1 MMTTCYQHPD
11 RATGASCTRCG
22 RPICPDCMIEA
33 PVGHHC
39 PTCVKEANRGA
50 RQVRWSPSPVAG
62 GRRITP
68 VVQAL
73 IALNV
78 VVFVISNARPSV
90 SNRYAL
96 QPLLIAHGQ
105 YDRLLTAAFLHANF
119 LHILFNMMALYIV
132 GPALETAIGRIRFVG
147 LYLLAALGG
156 STCSYLLSKP
166 SIYGVG
172 ASGAIFGLFGAFFV
186 IARSRRADSGGILAL
201 IVVNLIFS
209 FADPQ
214 IDWHAHVGGLV
225 TGTVVAFAFA
235 FAETRPPAQRR
246 LIEAVAAAAVAAVL
260 VVLIHV
266 RTGQLRVV

>member
-39 PTCVKEANRGA
+39 PTCVKEANRGV
-50 RQVRWSPSPVAG
+50 RKVRWNPSPVAG

-68 VVQAL
+68 VVQTL

-90 SNRYAL
+90 TNRYGL
-96 QPLLIAHGQ
+96 RPLLIAHGQ
-105 YDRLLTAAFLHANF
+105 YERLLTTAFLHANF
-119 LHILFNMMALYIV
+119 LHIVFNMLALYIV
-132 GPALETAIGRIRFVG
+132 GPALETAIGRVRFLG
-147 LYLLAALGG
+147 LYLLAAIGG
-156 STCSYLLSKP
+156 STCSYLFSKP
-166 SIYGVG
+166 TILGVG

-186 IARSRRADSGGILAL
+186 IARSRRADSGGILGL
-201 IVVNLIFS
+201 IVVNLIFT

-214 IDWHAHVGGLV
+214 IDKYAHVGGLV
-225 TGTVVAFAFA
+225 TGTLVAAAFA

-246 LIEAVAAAAVAAVL
+246 LIEAVAAVAVAAIL
-260 VVLIHV
+260 VVLIHG